1 MNEHEKHRT
10 DPRIV
15 RTRQLLKDALIDL
28 LQEVDVEKISVNRI
42 AERATIN
49 RVTFYLHY
57 RDIPD
62 MLEKIADDMVR
73 DIQHVLSHELPVNNN
88 SVEEIHFDRLVALLE
103 HISENS
109 KFYKIILGSKRIP
122 IFTERLL
129 QLLTEM
135 ISLRIHNS
143 ESDTIISKSGVPKD
157 IAIWHYSS
165 ALIGTI
171 VGWLR
176 NDLPY
181 TPHFLAKQI
190 SVLLGHHQEI
200 G

>member
-1 MNEHEKHRT
+1 MNEHEKPRM
-10 DPRIV
+10 DPRII

-62 MLEKIADDMVR
+62 MLEKMADDMVK
-73 DIQHVLSHELPVNNN
+73 DIQHVLSHGLPVNNH
-88 SVEEIHFDRLVALLE
+88 STEEIRFDQLVALLE

-109 KFYKIILGSKRIP
+109 KFYKIILGTKRIP

-135 ISLRIHNS
+135 ISLRIHHS

-190 SVLLGHHQEI
+190 SVLLGHRQEI
-200 G
+200 E

>member
-1 MNEHEKHRT
+1 MNEHKKHRT
-10 DPRIV
+10 DPRII

-28 LQEVDVEKISVNRI
+28 LQEIEVEKISVNRI

-62 MLEKIADDMVR
+62 MLEKMADDMVK
-73 DIQHVLSHELPVNNN
+73 DIQHVLNHEVPVNNN
-88 SVEEIHFDRLVALLE
+88 SMEEIHFFRLVSLLE

-135 ISLRIHNS
+135 ISLPIHNS

-190 SVLLGHHQEI
+190 SVLLGHHQEKE
-200 G
+200 